1 MFKSKKAGLVVRILL
16 LLLVAYMI
24 FLLWSVRQRIADT
37 REEITQLT
45 GQVADQIQTNTEL
58 QNAIENRDDPSF
70 IEDVARERLG
80 LVSPHDKVFFI
91 SD

>member
-1 MFKSKKAGLVVRILL
+1 MSRPKKAGLLVRVIV

-24 FLLWSVRQRIADT
+24 FLFWSVRQRISDT
-37 REEITQLT
+37 RAEIAQLT
-45 GQVADQIQTNTEL
+45 VQVADQIQTNTEL

-70 IEDVARERLG
+70 VEDVARERLG
-80 LVSPHDKVFFI
+80 LVSPNDKVFFI

>member
-1 MFKSKKAGLVVRILL
+1 MPRSKKAGLLVRILV

-37 REEITQLT
+37 QAEITQLT

-70 IEDVARERLG
+70 VEDVARERLG

>member
-1 MFKSKKAGLVVRILL
+1 MPRSKKAGLLVRILVL
-16 LLLVAYMI
+16 LLIAYMI

-37 REEITQLT
+37 REEIAQLT

-58 QNAIENRDDPSF
+58 QHAIEHRDDPSF